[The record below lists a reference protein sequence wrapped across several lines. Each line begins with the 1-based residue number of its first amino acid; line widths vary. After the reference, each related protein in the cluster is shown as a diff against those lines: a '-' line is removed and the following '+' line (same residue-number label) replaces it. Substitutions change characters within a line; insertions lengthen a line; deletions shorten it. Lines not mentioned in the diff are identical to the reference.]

1 MAVTQAY
8 YKDENRDVGNEAVV
22 AGVNAS
28 AGNEAEVTIDRTQ
41 LDVNKRETNIL
52 GQAVESNE
60 EPAHV
65 KAARLAQEAKR
76 RAERNVF
83 NKTEERHQQ
92 HKCMRRCA
100 SCCPCLKNWL
110 LGKELVEGKTP
121 LMRTM
126 QAFEMTKRDSAISA
140 SRRVEAPSRHRGDSC
155 PSQDAGGRLF
165 VEFEAVRTEP
175 RCSAQ
180 AARSCRTAAPSTRSL
195 GTTSLPRS

>member
-28 AGNEAEVTIDRTQ
+28 AGNEAEGTIDRTQ

-83 NKTEERHQQ
+83 NKTELIKIYLQ
-92 HKCMRRCA
+92 
-100 SCCPCLKNWL
+100 NY
-110 LGKELVEGKTP
+110 
-121 LMRTM
+121 
-126 QAFEMTKRDSAISA
+126 
-140 SRRVEAPSRHRGDSC
+140 
-155 PSQDAGGRLF
+155 
-165 VEFEAVRTEP
+165 
-175 RCSAQ
+175 
-180 AARSCRTAAPSTRSL
+180 
-195 GTTSLPRS
+195 

>member
-83 NKTEERHQQ
+83 NKTEERHRE
-92 HKCMRRCA
+92 HKCMRRFA

-140 SRRVEAPSRHRGDSC
+140 
-155 PSQDAGGRLF
+155 F
-165 VEFEAVRTEP
+165 
-175 RCSAQ
+175 
-180 AARSCRTAAPSTRSL
+180 
-195 GTTSLPRS
+195 